1 MDQVLIILAFLVGLV
16 GLYFTYMIVNVV
28 VTIIKSK
35 KRDHSLKFCMSPAGK
50 AFYIGLTVLY
60 FVVLFGCIAF
70 MISTYNTHK
79 MNYIS
84 DVLILWVIYSIVY
97 AMPIANLVLVGR
109 KNMLVGRLL
118 IDYRKMKKI
127 NFNTNNEITFVFAQ
141 KNFRFSTRWV
151 DKQLLRKAVTGRS

>member
-1 MDQVLIILAFLVGLV
+1 MQ
-16 GLYFTYMIVNVV
+16 
-28 VTIIKSK
+28 
-35 KRDHSLKFCMSPAGK
+35 
-50 AFYIGLTVLY
+50 
-60 FVVLFGCIAF
+60 
-70 MISTYNTHK
+70 
-79 MNYIS
+79 
-84 DVLILWVIYSIVY
+84 
-97 AMPIANLVLVGR
+97 IANLVLVGR

>member
-70 MISTYNTHK
+70 AISMYNSNK
-79 MNYIS
+79 VNYIS
-84 DVLILWVIYSIVY
+84 NALSVWAIYS
-97 AMPIANLVLVGR
+97 MQIANLVLVGR

-141 KNFRFSTRWV
+141 KSFRFSTRWV